1 MCDIVGPK
9 GNLMIRASAL
19 FLVLSASFAFGVMG
33 CAANTGD
40 VDEGTASKLSSEK
53 LLEAKLYD
61 DPDAAQQ
68 DFCDVHTFLSL
79 EKSAGKIVA
88 KLENR
93 VTGACEIHVERD
105 PRSFEVTTATDC
117 GSTVYEGQAGGDK
130 VRIQDHR
137 QRLCH
142 DLRPA
147 ILEIEETRR
156 GKSYSLY
163 GAPLGAAQGENTKAP
178 VSQVLDV
185 KLYGDPPKGNVDSFC
200 DHYTKVVIGQE
211 GDRLVA
217 NVKEELSA
225 KATCE
230 IAVLPNERTY
240 PVTKSAACGSTI
252 YEGQNGDDS
261 LRVQDNRTRYCEDL
275 RPAIVEAQETY
286 RGHTTELFGDL

>member
-1 MCDIVGPK
+1 
-9 GNLMIRASAL
+9 MIRASAL
-19 FLVLSASFAFGVMG
+19 FLVLSASFSFGVMG
-33 CAANTGD
+33 CAASSEDAG
-40 VDEGTASKLSSEK
+40 EGSESKLSNEK
-53 LLEAKLYD
+53 LLESKLYD

-79 EKSAGKIVA
+79 EKSGGKIVA

-93 VTGACEIHVERD
+93 VTGACELHVERD
-105 PRSFEVTTATDC
+105 PRSFEVTTGTDC

-142 DLRPA
+142 DLRPSL
-147 ILEIEETRR
+147 LEIEETRR
-156 GKSYSLY
+156 GRSRALY
-163 GAPLGAAQGENTKAP
+163 GAPLGAAQGQNGQNTGAP
-178 VSQVLDV
+178 LSQVLDV
-185 KLYGDPPKGNVDSFC
+185 KLYGAPPKGNVDSFC
-200 DHYTKVVIGQE
+200 DHYTKVVIGKE

-217 NVKEELSA
+217 NVKQELSA

-240 PVTKSAACGSTI
+240 PVTQSASCGSTI

-275 RPAIVEAQETY
+275 RPAIVEARETY
-286 RGHTTELFGDL
+286 RGHTSELYGDL